1 MCVFP
6 RPAFYSDEAL
16 PGAAAGATGVRLE
29 EPQARK
35 MLEAEEAETQGDGG
49 E

>member
-1 MCVFP
+1 MFVP
-6 RPAFYSDEAL
+6 NEAL
-16 PGAAAGATGVRLE
+16 LGAAAGATGVRVE

-35 MLEAEEAETQGDGG
+35 MLGAEEAERQEDGG

>member
-1 MCVFP
+1 MLIP
-6 RPAFYSDEAL
+6 DEAL
-16 PGAAAGATGVRLE
+16 LEAAAAATGVRVQ

-35 MLEAEEAETQGDGG
+35 MLEAEEAEKQEDGG